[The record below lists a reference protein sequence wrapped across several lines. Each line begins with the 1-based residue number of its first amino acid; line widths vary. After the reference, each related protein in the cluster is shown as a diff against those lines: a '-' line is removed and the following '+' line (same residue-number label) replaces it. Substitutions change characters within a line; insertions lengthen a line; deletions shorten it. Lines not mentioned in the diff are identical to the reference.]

1 MCSVKEIASGQYG
14 RIKDV
19 SDFQEEVKNLMD
31 RQSKSDED
39 RIEMLESDVIRLEKH
54 IKALAQAILDLQN
67 SKK

>member
-14 RIKDV
+14 RFKDV
-19 SDFQEEVKNLMD
+19 SDFQEEVKNLLD

-54 IKALAQAILDLQN
+54 IKVLAQAILDLQN
-67 SKK
+67 SK